1 MVNVKI
7 FDPNEI
13 KIGEKSYK
21 NILINHIEYV
31 TIKDSRCATITSVN
45 PLYIVINK
53 KNRYIEESNANR
65 YWKLVPTD
73 ESKDTR

>member
-1 MVNVKI
+1 MYKIQNKMVNIKI
-7 FDPNEI
+7 FDPNKI

-45 PLYIVINK
+45 PFLYTLLLIKQIDTLK
-53 KNRYIEESNANR
+53 KVMPIDIGS
-65 YWKLVPTD
+65 
-73 ESKDTR
+73 